1 MRMGPNRVVSIVK
14 TPVFLAKEYL
24 HRRPDSR
31 YQARFVSGDQRLTAR
46 AHADELRR
54 EGIILLP
61 QYFGGEQLARFQAAF
76 EAAVAGRP
84 GTNQD
89 SFYNDSVMQLDPA
102 FLDAALD
109 PFLLQIV
116 GDYYQKQFGLGRAD
130 AMRLLPSA
138 AGRTGSF
145 QWHHD
150 ARGRQVHLMVLM
162 SDVSREGQAMTY
174 LRRSHSR
181 YYSHYR
187 GIAKTRFDKDLEG
200 QDIADRIV
208 WVAGTAG
215 TVALFDANGLHSG
228 NRNDVEGRDTLT
240 FCYVSWRHFRKI
252 QARKEHVNALSDAR
266 REVLTYNPHFSFAE

>member
-1 MRMGPNRVVSIVK
+1 MRMGPNRVVSLVK
-14 TPVFLAKEYL
+14 TPVFVAKEYL

-31 YQARFVSGDQRLTAR
+31 YEARFVSGDQRLMAR
-46 AHADELRR
+46 AHAEELRR

-61 QYFGGEQLARFQAAF
+61 QYFGADRLAQFRAAF
-76 EAAVAGRP
+76 EAAIDGRR

-89 SFYNDSVMQLDPA
+89 SFYNDSVMHLDPA

-116 GDYYQKQFGLGRAD
+116 GDYYQKRFGLGRAD

-150 ARGRQVHLMVLM
+150 ARGRQVHLMVLV

-174 LRRSHSR
+174 LRQSHKR
-181 YYSHYR
+181 YYTHYR
-187 GIAKTRFDKDLEG
+187 GIAQTRFDKDLEA

-208 WVAGTAG
+208 YVAGRAG

-228 NRNDVEGRDTLT
+228 NRNDVEGRDTFT

-252 QARKEHVNALSDAR
+252 QARRDHVAALPDSR
-266 REVLTYNPHFSFAE
+266 RQVLTYNPHFSFAD